1 MYEESLVNDG
11 IGGRVSKET
20 TDVSALD
27 SAEALLS
34 DVESL
39 MQNHPAQKD
48 PSRGRP
54 PGAGYGPLLRACV
67 ALCYTAWEVYVEEA
81 LNETVASLCN
91 DRDPGA
97 LPDALRTWASQNIAD
112 GWLFAGDSWR
122 VEIPRAVESLTLGD
136 GNTEFGLNT
145 ASPKQVSILYRDVL
159 GVDPLAAVRWQ
170 RRSNKSVRD
179 EVHQLVKV
187 RGEIVHKGA
196 TPGSLNLAG
205 VRAWVDFVRRLCNKF
220 DQQLAEFM
228 TEET

>member
-1 MYEESLVNDG
+1 MFLEVSG
-11 IGGRVSKET
+11 AIGGGMSKEVT
-20 TDVSALD
+20 RVPALE

-39 MQNHPAQKD
+39 MQHHPAQKD

-81 LNETVASLCN
+81 LNETVATLCH
-91 DRDPGA
+91 DLDPVS
-97 LPDALRTWASQNIAD
+97 LPDALRSWATANIAD

-159 GVDPLAAVRWQ
+159 GIDPLAAVRWQ
-170 RRSNKSVRD
+170 GRTNKSVRD
-179 EVHQLVKV
+179 EVHNLVKV

-196 TPGSLNLAG
+196 TPNSLNLAG
-205 VRAWVDFVRRLCNKF
+205 VRAWVDFVRRLCGKF
-220 DQQLAEFM
+220 DQQLAKLVAGGA
-228 TEET
+228 